1 MGCLLVWLDWY
12 INGFHMN
19 QPHRNTLLA
28 VSSFVVIFAVWYGWM
43 SFTTAKT
50 QQVKARVQ
58 QVMTASMESLVPHCP
73 RVEMHSQGEVYYAP
87 IVYDP
92 GCRSQLTQQMLDSL
106 SQDESIPPVKIT
118 NVTMQTNF
126 NPKEDNLVGLAF
138 VEFPLFASFD
148 KTIQVRITA
157 PSPHYQ
163 SPH

>member
-1 MGCLLVWLDWY
+1 MK
-12 INGFHMN
+12 HS
-19 QPHRNTLLA
+19 HRYVILA
-28 VSSFVVIFAVWYGWM
+28 VSSFVVIFAAWYGWM

-50 QQVKARVQ
+50 QQVEARVQ
-58 QVMTASMESLVPHCP
+58 QAMTASMESLVPHCP

-92 GCRSQLTQQMLDSL
+92 RCRSQLTEQMLDSL

-118 NVTMQTNF
+118 NVSMQTDF
-126 NPKEDNLVGLAF
+126 SPKEDTLVGLAL

-148 KTIQVRITA
+148 KTIQVRSTA

-163 SPH
+163 SLH